1 MTDRGERR
9 RADDC
14 CRDRVSLVS
23 SSRHTQFWFDAPG
36 PIQTSIMKEQQDQK
50 IASLI
55 EQLRRGEYAVDP
67 EAVAV
72 AILNRL
78 RRR

>member
-1 MTDRGERR
+1 
-9 RADDC
+9 
-14 CRDRVSLVS
+14 
-23 SSRHTQFWFDAPG
+23 
-36 PIQTSIMKEQQDQK
+36 MKEQQDQK